1 MLRPGAPTARFAM
14 SSRHLAV
21 FLWYHPWRATSAMFG
36 FLYRRLLYMIP
47 TVFLISVVTFVII
60 QLPPGDYL
68 DTLAA
73 ELSDSGGLDEGTMQ
87 ALRDQYGL
95 GQPMYV
101 QYLKWMSQILFH
113 GNFGISFEKNI
124 PVNDIIWD
132 KLGWTFAIS
141 LMTLL
146 FIWMTALPIGIYSA
160 VRKYSA
166 GDYIA
171 TFFGFIGLAVPN
183 FLLALVMM
191 YVAFKY
197 FGQSVGGLVSPQY
210 LGEPWT
216 FDKFLDLLA
225 HIWMPIVVVGT
236 SGAAALIRIMR
247 ANLLDELYRPYVVTA
262 RAKGMSEFQLLL
274 KYPVRVALNP
284 FVSTIGWILPTLVS
298 GEIIVAVVM
307 NLPTTGPL
315 LLRALLVQDMY
326 LAGSLI
332 LLVSILTVIGTLVS
346 DLLLAWIDPRIR
358 YQ

>member
-1 MLRPGAPTARFAM
+1 
-14 SSRHLAV
+14 
-21 FLWYHPWRATSAMFG
+21 
-36 FLYRRLLYMIP
+36 MIP
-47 TVFLISVVTFVII
+47 TVFLVSIVTFAII

-68 DTLAA
+68 STLAA
-73 ELSDSGGLDEGTMQ
+73 ELNDSGGLDEGARK
-87 ALRDQYGL
+87 ALEDQYGL
-95 GQPMYV
+95 GQPMHI
-101 QYLKWMSQILFH
+101 QYLKWMQGILFE
-113 GNFGISFEKNI
+113 GNFGISFEKNV
-124 PVNDIIWD
+124 PVNDLIWD
-132 KLGWTFAIS
+132 RLGWTFAIS
-141 LMTLL
+141 LLTLL
-146 FIWMTALPIGIYSA
+146 FIWIIALPIGIYSA
-160 VRKYSA
+160 VKKYSV
-166 GDYIA
+166 GDYAA
-171 TFFGFIGLAVPN
+171 TLFGFIGLAVPN

-210 LGEPWT
+210 LDAAWSW
-216 FDKFLDLLA
+216 DKFLDLLA

-274 KYPVRVALNP
+274 RYPVRVALNP
-284 FVSTIGWILPTLVS
+284 FVSTIGWILPSLVS

-332 LLVSILTVIGTLVS
+332 FIVSLLTVLGTLIS

>member
-1 MLRPGAPTARFAM
+1 MMLGFI
-14 SSRHLAV
+14 SR
-21 FLWYHPWRATSAMFG
+21 RI
-36 FLYRRLLYMIP
+36 LYMIP
-47 TVFLISVVTFVII
+47 TVFLVSIVTFVII

-73 ELSDSGGLDEGTMQ
+73 ELSDSGGLDTGTMQ
-87 ALRDQYGL
+87 SLREQYGL
-95 GQPMYV
+95 GQPIYV
-101 QYLKWMSQILFH
+101 QYWKWITGIVFE
-113 GNFGISFEKNI
+113 GDFGLSFEKNL
-124 PVNDIIWD
+124 PVSDLIWD
-132 KLGWTFAIS
+132 RLAWTFAIS
-141 LMTLL
+141 LLTLL
-146 FIWMTALPIGIYSA
+146 FIWITALPIGIYSA

-171 TFFGFIGLAVPN
+171 TFFGFIGLAIPN

-197 FGQSVGGLVSPQY
+197 FGQSVGGLVSPDY
-210 LGEPWT
+210 IDAPWT
-216 FDKFLDLLA
+216 WDKFVDLLK

-284 FVSTIGWILPTLVS
+284 FISTIGWILPTLVS

-307 NLPTTGPL
+307 NLPTTGPM

-332 LLVSILTVIGTLVS
+332 LIVSLLTVLGTLVS

>member
-1 MLRPGAPTARFAM
+1 
-14 SSRHLAV
+14 
-21 FLWYHPWRATSAMFG
+21 
-36 FLYRRLLYMIP
+36 MIP
-47 TVFLISVVTFVII
+47 TVVLVSVVTFLII

-73 ELSDSGGLDEGTMQ
+73 ELSDSGGLDEGTKE
-87 ALRDQYGL
+87 ALRVRYGL
-95 GQPMYV
+95 GEPFFV
-101 QYLKWMSQILFH
+101 QYWKWISGIVFH
-113 GNFGISFEKNI
+113 GDFGMSFEKNL
-124 PVNDIIWD
+124 PVGDLIWD
-132 KLGWTFAIS
+132 RLGWTFAIS
-141 LMTLL
+141 LLTLL
-146 FIWMTALPIGIYSA
+146 FIWAVALPIGIYSA
-160 VRKYSA
+160 VKKYSF
-166 GDYIA
+166 GDYAA

-197 FGQSVGGLVSPQY
+197 FGQSVGGLVSPEFI
-210 LGEPWT
+210 GEPWT
-216 FDKFLDLLA
+216 TEKLVDLLK
-225 HIWMPIVVVGT
+225 HIWMPIFVVGT

-262 RAKGMSEFQLLL
+262 RAKGMSEFQLLMR
-274 KYPVRVALNP
+274 YPVRVALNP
-284 FVSTIGWILPTLVS
+284 FISTIGWILPTLVS

-307 NLPTTGPL
+307 NLPTTGPM

-332 LLVSILTVIGTLVS
+332 LIVSLLTVLGTLIS

>member
-1 MLRPGAPTARFAM
+1 ML
-14 SSRHLAV
+14 L
-21 FLWYHPWRATSAMFG
+21 FLT
-36 FLYRRLLYMIP
+36 RRLIYMIP
-47 TVFLISVVTFVII
+47 TLFLVSVVTFIVI

-73 ELSDSGGLDEGTMQ
+73 ELNELGGLDDGTRQ
-87 ALRDQYGL
+87 ALEDQYGL

-101 QYLKWMSQILFH
+101 QYFKWMRGILFY
-113 GNFGISFEKNI
+113 GDFGISFERNV
-124 PVNDIIWD
+124 PVNDLIWD
-132 KLGWTFAIS
+132 RLGWTFAIS
-141 LMTLL
+141 VLTLL

-160 VRKYSA
+160 VKKYSA
-166 GDYIA
+166 GDYAA
-171 TFFGFIGLAVPN
+171 TFFGFVGLAVPN

-197 FGQSVGGLVSPQY
+197 FGQSVGGLVSPEFI
-210 LGEPWT
+210 GEPWT
-216 FDKFLDLLA
+216 VEKIIDLLK

-262 RAKGMSEFQLLL
+262 RAKGMSEFQLLMR
-274 KYPVRVALNP
+274 YPVRVALNP
-284 FVSTIGWILPTLVS
+284 FISTIGWILPSLVS

-332 LLVSILTVIGTLVS
+332 FLVSILTVIGTLVS

>member
-1 MLRPGAPTARFAM
+1 MGGFILRR
-14 SSRHLAV
+14 V
-21 FLWYHPWRATSAMFG
+21 
-36 FLYRRLLYMIP
+36 LYMIP
-47 TVFLISVVTFVII
+47 TIFLVSIVTFIII

-73 ELSDSGGLDEGTMQ
+73 EMGEAGVDNTAVVEQ
-87 ALRDQYGL
+87 LREQYGL
-95 GQPMYV
+95 GEPMYL
-101 QYLKWMSQILFH
+101 QYWKWMTGILFE
-113 GNFGISFEKNI
+113 GDFGISFEKNV
-124 PVNDIIWD
+124 PVTDVIWD
-132 KLGWTFAIS
+132 RLGWTFAIS
-141 LMTLL
+141 ILTLI
-146 FIWMTALPIGIYSA
+146 FIWIVALPIGIYSA
-160 VRKYSA
+160 VRKYSV

-171 TFFGFIGLAVPN
+171 TLLGFIGLAIPN

-197 FGQSVGGLVSPQY
+197 FGQSVGGLVSPEY
-210 LGEPWT
+210 LDQPWSW
-216 FDKFLDLLA
+216 DKFVNLLQ
-225 HIWMPIVVVGT
+225 HIWMPVFVVGT

-262 RAKGMSEFQLLL
+262 RAKGMSEFQLLMR
-274 KYPVRVALNP
+274 YPVRVALNP
-284 FVSTIGWILPTLVS
+284 FISTIGWILPTLVS

-332 LLVSILTVIGTLVS
+332 LIVSLLTVIGTLLS
-346 DLLLAWIDPRIR
+346 DVLLAWVDPRIR

>member
-1 MLRPGAPTARFAM
+1 ML
-14 SSRHLAV
+14 
-21 FLWYHPWRATSAMFG
+21 G
-36 FLYRRLLYMIP
+36 FLYRRILYMIP
-47 TVFLISVVTFVII
+47 TVFLVSVVTFLII

-73 ELSDSGGLDEGTMQ
+73 ELSDQGGLDEATAQ

-95 GQPMYV
+95 GQPFYV
-101 QYLKWMSQILFH
+101 QYYKWITGIIFDW
-113 GNFGISFEKNI
+113 NFGISFEKNV
-124 PVNDIIWD
+124 PVNDLIWD
-132 KLGWTFAIS
+132 RLGWTFGIS
-141 LMTLL
+141 VLTLL
-146 FIWMTALPIGIYSA
+146 FIWIVALPIGIYSA
-160 VRKYSA
+160 VRKYSF
-166 GDYIA
+166 GDYAA
-171 TFFGFIGLAVPN
+171 TLFGFIGLAVPN

-210 LGEPWT
+210 IGEPWT
-216 FDKFLDLLA
+216 WDKFVDLLK

-262 RAKGMSEFQLLL
+262 RAKGMSEFQLLMR
-274 KYPVRVALNP
+274 YPVRVALNP

-332 LLVSILTVIGTLVS
+332 LIVSLLTVLGTLIS

>member
-1 MLRPGAPTARFAM
+1 ML
-14 SSRHLAV
+14 
-21 FLWYHPWRATSAMFG
+21 G
-36 FLYRRLLYMIP
+36 FVYRRLLYMIP
-47 TVFLISVVTFVII
+47 TVVLVSVVTFLII

-73 ELSDSGGLDEGTMQ
+73 ELSDSGGLDEGTKE
-87 ALRDQYGL
+87 ALRVRYGL
-95 GQPMYV
+95 GEPFFV
-101 QYLKWMSQILFH
+101 QYWKWISGIVFH
-113 GNFGISFEKNI
+113 GDFGMSFEKNL
-124 PVNDIIWD
+124 PVGDLIWD
-132 KLGWTFAIS
+132 RLGWTFAIS
-141 LMTLL
+141 LLTLL
-146 FIWMTALPIGIYSA
+146 FIWAVALPIGIYSA
-160 VRKYSA
+160 VKKYSF
-166 GDYIA
+166 GDYAA

-197 FGQSVGGLVSPQY
+197 FGQSVGGLVSPEFI
-210 LGEPWT
+210 GEPWT
-216 FDKFLDLLA
+216 TEKLVDLLK
-225 HIWMPIVVVGT
+225 HIWMPIFVVGT

-262 RAKGMSEFQLLL
+262 RAKGMSEFQLLMR
-274 KYPVRVALNP
+274 YPVRVALNP
-284 FVSTIGWILPTLVS
+284 FISTIGWILPTLVS

-307 NLPTTGPL
+307 NLPTTGPM

-332 LLVSILTVIGTLVS
+332 LIVSLLTVLGTLIS

>member
-1 MLRPGAPTARFAM
+1 MMGFCLRRI
-14 SSRHLAV
+14 
-21 FLWYHPWRATSAMFG
+21 
-36 FLYRRLLYMIP
+36 LYMIP
-47 TVFLISVVTFVII
+47 TLFLVSIVTFVII

-68 DTLAA
+68 DSLAA
-73 ELSDSGGLDEGTMQ
+73 DMGESGSDNTAVIET
-87 ALRDQYGL
+87 LRQQYGL

-101 QYLKWMSQILFH
+101 QYYKWMKGILLY
-113 GNFGISFEKNI
+113 GNFGISFEKN
-124 PVNDIIWD
+124 VLVTDLIWD
-132 KLGWTFAIS
+132 RLGWTFGIS
-141 LMTLL
+141 MLTLL
-146 FIWMTALPIGIYSA
+146 FIWITALPIGIYSA
-160 VRKYSA
+160 VRKYSF
-166 GDYIA
+166 GDYTA

-183 FLLALVMM
+183 FLLALLMM
-191 YVAFKY
+191 YISFKY
-197 FGQSVGGLVSPQY
+197 FGQSVGGLVSPEY
-210 LGEPWT
+210 IGEPWT
-216 FDKFLDLLA
+216 YAKFIDLLK

-247 ANLLDELYRPYVVTA
+247 ANLLDELYRPYVATA
-262 RAKGMSEFQLLL
+262 RAKGMSEFQLLM

-284 FVSTIGWILPTLVS
+284 FISTIGWILPSLVS

-332 LLVSILTVIGTLVS
+332 LIVSLLTVIGTLIS

>member
-1 MLRPGAPTARFAM
+1 MT
-14 SSRHLAV
+14 
-21 FLWYHPWRATSAMFG
+21 G
-36 FLYRRLLYMIP
+36 FILRRLLYMIP
-47 TVFLISVVTFVII
+47 TLFLVSIVTFIII

-73 ELSDSGGLDEGTMQ
+73 EMGEAGVEDTGVME
-87 ALRDQYGL
+87 ALRRQYGL
-95 GQPMYV
+95 GQPIYV
-101 QYLKWMSQILFH
+101 QYWKWMTGILLE
-113 GNFGISFEKNI
+113 GDFGLSFEKNR
-124 PVNDIIWD
+124 PVTDLIWD
-132 KLGWTFAIS
+132 RLGWTFAIS
-141 LMTLL
+141 LLTLA
-146 FIWMTALPIGIYSA
+146 FIWLTALPIGIYSA
-160 VRKYSA
+160 VRKYSV
-166 GDYIA
+166 GDYVA
-171 TFFGFIGLAVPN
+171 TFFGFLGLAIPN

-191 YVAFKY
+191 YASFRW
-197 FGQSVGGLVSPQY
+197 FGQSVGGLVSPEY
-210 LGEPWT
+210 LDQPWT
-216 FDKFLDLLA
+216 WAKFADLLA
-225 HIWMPIVVVGT
+225 HIWMPIFVIGT

-274 KYPVRVALNP
+274 RYPVRVALNP

-332 LLVSILTVIGTLVS
+332 LIVSVLTVIGTLIS

>member
-1 MLRPGAPTARFAM
+1 MLQ
-14 SSRHLAV
+14 
-21 FLWYHPWRATSAMFG
+21 FLS
-36 FLYRRLLYMIP
+36 RRLLYMIP
-47 TVFLISVVTFVII
+47 TVFLVSVVTFAII

-68 DTLAA
+68 DSLAA
-73 ELSDSGGLDEGTMQ
+73 ELSDNGGLDEGTRL
-87 ALRDQYGL
+87 ALEAQYGL
-95 GQPMYV
+95 GQPMHV
-101 QYLKWMSQILFH
+101 QYFKWMKGVLLE
-113 GNFGISFEKNI
+113 GNFGISFEKNL
-124 PVNDIIWD
+124 PVNDLIWD
-132 KLGWTFAIS
+132 RLGWTFAIS
-141 LMTLL
+141 TLTLL
-146 FIWMTALPIGIYSA
+146 FIWIIALPIGIYSA
-160 VRKYSA
+160 VRKYSF
-166 GDYIA
+166 GDYLA
-171 TFFGFIGLAVPN
+171 TFLGFIGLAVPN

-210 LGEPWT
+210 LEEAWSW
-216 FDKFLDLLA
+216 DKFIDLLK

-274 KYPVRVALNP
+274 RYPVRVALNP

-332 LLVSILTVIGTLVS
+332 LIVSMLTVLGTLIS

>member
-1 MLRPGAPTARFAM
+1 MT
-14 SSRHLAV
+14 
-21 FLWYHPWRATSAMFG
+21 G
-36 FLYRRLLYMIP
+36 FICRRLLYMVP
-47 TVFLISVVTFVII
+47 TVLMVSVVTFLII

-73 ELSDSGGLDEGTMQ
+73 ELSDSGGLDAGTME
-87 ALRDQYGL
+87 ALRAQYGL
-95 GQPMYV
+95 GQPFYV
-101 QYLKWMSQILFH
+101 QYWKWITGILLE
-113 GNFGISFEKNI
+113 GDFGLSFEKNL
-124 PVNDIIWD
+124 PVADLIWD
-132 KLGWTFAIS
+132 RLGWTFAIS
-141 LMTLL
+141 LFTLL
-146 FIWMTALPIGIYSA
+146 FIWAVALPIGIYSA
-160 VRKYSA
+160 VRKYSF
-166 GDYIA
+166 GDYVA

-197 FGQSVGGLVSPQY
+197 FGQSVGGLVSPEY
-210 LGEPWT
+210 LDQPWSWA
-216 FDKFLDLLA
+216 KVMDLLA

-262 RAKGMSEFQLLL
+262 RAKGMSEFQLLMR
-274 KYPVRVALNP
+274 YPVRVALNP
-284 FVSTIGWILPTLVS
+284 FISTIGWILPSLVS

-307 NLPTTGPL
+307 NLPTTGPM

-332 LLVSILTVIGTLVS
+332 LIVSLLTVLGTLIS

>member
-1 MLRPGAPTARFAM
+1 ML
-14 SSRHLAV
+14 
-21 FLWYHPWRATSAMFG
+21 G
-36 FLYRRLLYMIP
+36 FLYRRILYMIP
-47 TVFLISVVTFVII
+47 TVIMVSIVTFIII

-73 ELSDSGGLDEGTMQ
+73 ELSDSGGLDSGTMQ

-95 GQPMYV
+95 GQPIYV
-101 QYLKWMSQILFH
+101 QYWKWITGILFE
-113 GNFGISFEKNI
+113 GNFGLSFEKNL
-124 PVNDIIWD
+124 PVGDLIWD

-141 LMTLL
+141 LLTLV
-146 FIWMTALPIGIYSA
+146 FIWIIALPIGIYSA
-160 VRKYSA
+160 VRKYSV
-166 GDYIA
+166 GDYAA
-171 TFFGFIGLAVPN
+171 TLFGFIGLAVPN

-191 YVAFKY
+191 YLAFKY
-197 FGQSVGGLVSPQY
+197 FGQSVGGLYSP
-210 LGEPWT
+210 EFVDAPWSGA
-216 FDKFLDLLA
+216 KLYDLLK

-262 RAKGMSEFQLLL
+262 RAKGMSEFQLLM

-284 FVSTIGWILPTLVS
+284 FISTIGWILPSLVS

-307 NLPTTGPL
+307 NLPTTGPM

-332 LLVSILTVIGTLVS
+332 LIVSLLTVLGTLIS

>member
-1 MLRPGAPTARFAM
+1 MLNFII
-14 SSRHLAV
+14 
-21 FLWYHPWRATSAMFG
+21 
-36 FLYRRLLYMIP
+36 RRILYMIP
-47 TVFLISVVTFVII
+47 TIFLVSIVTFAII

-73 ELSDSGGLDEGTMQ
+73 ELADSGGLDEGTRQ
-87 ALRDQYGL
+87 ALADQYGL
-95 GQPMYV
+95 GQPIYV
-101 QYLKWMSQILFH
+101 QYFKWMHGILFH
-113 GNFGISFEKNI
+113 GNFGISFEKNV
-124 PVNDIIWD
+124 PVNDLIWD
-132 KLGWTFAIS
+132 RLGWTFGIS
-141 LMTLL
+141 ILTLL
-146 FIWMTALPIGIYSA
+146 FIWMVALPIGIYSA
-160 VRKYSA
+160 VRKYSV
-166 GDYIA
+166 GDYTA
-171 TFFGFIGLAVPN
+171 TFLGFIGLAVPN

-191 YVAFKY
+191 YVSFKY
-197 FGQSVGGLVSPQY
+197 FGQSVGGLVSP
-210 LGEPWT
+210 EFIDTPWSW
-216 FDKFLDLLA
+216 DKFVDLLK

-247 ANLLDELYRPYVVTA
+247 ANLIDELYRPYVVTA
-262 RAKGMSEFQLLL
+262 RAKGMSEFQLLMR
-274 KYPVRVALNP
+274 YPVRVALNP

-332 LLVSILTVIGTLVS
+332 LIVSLLTVLGTLIS

>member
-1 MLRPGAPTARFAM
+1 MI
-14 SSRHLAV
+14 
-21 FLWYHPWRATSAMFG
+21 G
-36 FLYRRLLYMIP
+36 FLLRRLLYMIP
-47 TVFLISVVTFVII
+47 TLFLTSVVTFVII

-68 DTLAA
+68 DALAA
-73 ELSDSGGLDEGTMQ
+73 DMGEAGSDNTAVVES
-87 ALRDQYGL
+87 LRTLYGL
-95 GQPMYV
+95 GEPIYV
-101 QYLKWMSQILFH
+101 QYFKWMKGILLH
-113 GNFGISFEKNI
+113 GNFGISFEKNL
-124 PVNDIIWD
+124 PVTDLIWD
-132 KLGWTFAIS
+132 RLGWTFAIS
-141 LMTLL
+141 LLTLL
-146 FIWMTALPIGIYSA
+146 FIWVTALPIGIYSA

-166 GDYIA
+166 GDYLA

-210 LGEPWT
+210 IDAPWT
-216 FDKFLDLLA
+216 LDKVGDLIR
-225 HIWMPIVVVGT
+225 HIWMPVFVIGT

-262 RAKGMSEFQLLL
+262 RAKGMSEFQLLM

-284 FVSTIGWILPTLVS
+284 FISTIGWILPTLVS

-332 LLVSILTVIGTLVS
+332 LIVSMLTIIGTLIS

>member
-1 MLRPGAPTARFAM
+1 MIGF
-14 SSRHLAV
+14 V
-21 FLWYHPWRATSAMFG
+21 WR
-36 FLYRRLLYMIP
+36 RVLYMIP
-47 TVFLISVVTFVII
+47 TVFLVSIVTFIII

-73 ELSDSGGLDEGTMQ
+73 ELNDSGGLDSGTMES
-87 ALRDQYGL
+87 LRQQYGL
-95 GQPMYV
+95 GQPIYV
-101 QYLKWMSQILFH
+101 QYYKWITGILFR
-113 GNFGISFEKNI
+113 GDFGLSFEKNL
-124 PVNDIIWD
+124 PVNNLIWD
-132 KLGWTFAIS
+132 RLGWTFGIS
-141 LMTLL
+141 ILTLI
-146 FIWMTALPIGIYSA
+146 FIWITALPIGIYSA
-160 VRKYSA
+160 VRKYSF
-166 GDYIA
+166 GDYAA
-171 TFFGFIGLAVPN
+171 TLFGFIGLAVPN

-197 FGQSVGGLVSPQY
+197 FGQSVGGLVSPEY
-210 LGEPWT
+210 VDAPWT
-216 FDKFLDLLA
+216 WGKFVDLLK

-284 FVSTIGWILPTLVS
+284 FISTIGWILPTLVS
-298 GEIIVAVVM
+298 GEIIVSVVM
-307 NLPTTGPL
+307 NLPTTGPM

-332 LLVSILTVIGTLVS
+332 LIVSLLTVLGTLIS

>member
-1 MLRPGAPTARFAM
+1 MGGFILRR
-14 SSRHLAV
+14 V
-21 FLWYHPWRATSAMFG
+21 
-36 FLYRRLLYMIP
+36 LYMIP
-47 TVFLISVVTFVII
+47 TVFLVSIVTFIII

-73 ELSDSGGLDEGTMQ
+73 EMGEAGGDNVAVVEQ
-87 ALRDQYGL
+87 LRAQYGL
-95 GQPMYV
+95 GEPMYV
-101 QYLKWMSQILFH
+101 QYWKWMTGILLE
-113 GNFGISFEKNI
+113 GDFGISFEKNV
-124 PVNDIIWD
+124 PVTDVIWD
-132 KLGWTFAIS
+132 RLGWTFAIS
-141 LMTLL
+141 VLTLL
-146 FIWMTALPIGIYSA
+146 FIWAVALPIGIYSA

-171 TFFGFIGLAVPN
+171 TLLGFIGLAIPN

-197 FGQSVGGLVSPQY
+197 FGQSVGGLVSPEY
-210 LGEPWT
+210 LNQPWT
-216 FDKFLDLLA
+216 WAKVVDLLQ
-225 HIWMPIVVVGT
+225 HIWMPIFVVGT

-262 RAKGMSEFQLLL
+262 RAKGMSEFQLLMR
-274 KYPVRVALNP
+274 YPVRVALNP
-284 FVSTIGWILPTLVS
+284 FISTIGWILPTLVS

-332 LLVSILTVIGTLVS
+332 LIVSLLTVIGTLLS
-346 DLLLAWIDPRIR
+346 DVLLAWVDPRIR

>member
-1 MLRPGAPTARFAM
+1 MLGFVSRRVMTMVPTI
-14 SSRHLAV
+14 
-21 FLWYHPWRATSAMFG
+21 FLVS
-36 FLYRRLLYMIP
+36 I
-47 TVFLISVVTFVII
+47 VTFLII

-73 ELSDSGGLDEGTMQ
+73 ELSETGGLDEGTRR
-87 ALRDQYGL
+87 ALEAQYGL
-95 GQPMYV
+95 GQPIWV
-101 QYLKWMSQILFH
+101 QYWKWITGIALA
-113 GNFGISFEKNI
+113 GDFGISFEKNL
-124 PVNDIIWD
+124 PVNDLIWD
-132 KLGWTFAIS
+132 RLGWTFAIS
-141 LMTLL
+141 LLTLL
-146 FIWMTALPIGIYSA
+146 FIWMVALPIGIYSA
-160 VRKYSA
+160 VRKYSM
-166 GDYIA
+166 GDYVA
-171 TFFGFIGLAVPN
+171 TFFGFVGLAVPN

-197 FGQSVGGLVSPQY
+197 FGQSVGGLVSPEY
-210 LGEPWT
+210 IGEPWGRA
-216 FDKFLDLLA
+216 KIVDLLA

-262 RAKGMSEFQLLL
+262 RAKGMSEFQLLMR
-274 KYPVRVALNP
+274 YPVRVALNP
-284 FVSTIGWILPTLVS
+284 FISTIGWILPSLVS

-332 LLVSILTVIGTLVS
+332 FLVSILTVIGTLIS

>member
-1 MLRPGAPTARFAM
+1 ML
-14 SSRHLAV
+14 
-21 FLWYHPWRATSAMFG
+21 G
-36 FLYRRLLYMIP
+36 FLLRRILYMIP
-47 TVFLISVVTFVII
+47 TVFLVSVVTFIII

-73 ELSDSGGLDEGTMQ
+73 ELSDSGGLDSGTMQ

-95 GQPMYV
+95 GQSIFV
-101 QYLKWMSQILFH
+101 QYYKWITGIVFH
-113 GNFGISFEKNI
+113 GNFGLSFEKNL
-124 PVNDIIWD
+124 PVTDLIWD
-132 KLGWTFAIS
+132 RLGWTFGIS
-141 LMTLL
+141 LLTLL
-146 FIWMTALPIGIYSA
+146 FIWITALPIGIYSA
-160 VRKYSA
+160 VRKYSV
-166 GDYIA
+166 GDYAA
-171 TFFGFIGLAVPN
+171 TLFGFIGLAVPN

-197 FGQSVGGLVSPQY
+197 FGQSVGGLVSPEY
-210 LGEPWT
+210 LDAPWNW
-216 FDKFLDLLA
+216 DKIVDLLK

-262 RAKGMSEFQLLL
+262 RAKGMSEFQLLM

-284 FVSTIGWILPTLVS
+284 FISTIGWILPTLVS
-298 GEIIVAVVM
+298 GEIIVSVVM
-307 NLPTTGPL
+307 NLPTTGPM

-332 LLVSILTVIGTLVS
+332 LIVSMLTVLGTLIS
-346 DLLLAWIDPRIR
+346 DILLAWIDPRIR

>member
-1 MLRPGAPTARFAM
+1 MGGFILRR
-14 SSRHLAV
+14 V
-21 FLWYHPWRATSAMFG
+21 
-36 FLYRRLLYMIP
+36 LYMIP
-47 TVFLISVVTFVII
+47 TVFLVSIVTFIII

-73 ELSDSGGLDEGTMQ
+73 EMGEAGVDNTAVVEQ
-87 ALRDQYGL
+87 LREQYGL
-95 GQPMYV
+95 GEPMYL
-101 QYLKWMSQILFH
+101 QYWKWMTGILFE
-113 GNFGISFEKNI
+113 GDFGISFEKNV
-124 PVNDIIWD
+124 PVTDVIWD
-132 KLGWTFAIS
+132 RLGWTFAIS
-141 LMTLL
+141 ILTLF
-146 FIWMTALPIGIYSA
+146 FIWIVALPIGIYSA
-160 VRKYSA
+160 VRKYSV

-171 TFFGFIGLAVPN
+171 TLLGFIGLAIPN

-197 FGQSVGGLVSPQY
+197 FGQSVGGLVSPEY
-210 LGEPWT
+210 LDQPWSWA
-216 FDKFLDLLA
+216 KFGNLLQ
-225 HIWMPIVVVGT
+225 HIWMPVFVVGT

-262 RAKGMSEFQLLL
+262 RAKGMPEFQLLMR
-274 KYPVRVALNP
+274 YPVRVALNP
-284 FVSTIGWILPTLVS
+284 FISTIGWILPTLVS

-332 LLVSILTVIGTLVS
+332 LIVSLLTVIGTLLS
-346 DLLLAWIDPRIR
+346 DVLLAWVDPRIR